1 MQRAIDQGDVHEV
14 GRLIGLGFPLNEPMR
29 GIGHLTRWTL
39 PIEYAIFEASSLR
52 IIRLLVEKGAD
63 LEKISDSFYYNLF
76 VSRYSL
82 INPAQIM
89 KAIAQGL
96 DKERLSNAKMKG
108 VTLLGGAVIFGNL
121 SSVQTF
127 LEMGADANVEMH
139 GEEKQIALEMG
150 FYSSNIDIL
159 SLLIPKS
166 NLFHQS
172 KRGTALEIY
181 IDLWHENE
189 YFEPNSVAECTAA
202 LYLSMIPPAWRARLA
217 SYRREALSRGRPVTP
232 KIIAMVRRLAE
243 TDVATVIEM
252 LRLNYRTHAP
262 LLFPVTDV
270 QIAEA
275 LMQPLPEKVANFDFW
290 VLIEAFRD
298 NLP

>member
-1 MQRAIDQGDVHEV
+1 MQRAIDQGDIYNV
-14 GRLIGLGFPLNEPMR
+14 GSLIGSGYPLNEPMR
-29 GIGHLTRWTL
+29 GIEHLTKWSL

-52 IIRLLVEKGAD
+52 IIRLLVENGAD
-63 LEKISDSFYYNLF
+63 LEKISNSFYHNLF
-76 VSRYSL
+76 VSRYSP

-89 KAIAQGL
+89 EAIAQGL
-96 DKERLSNAKMKG
+96 DKERLSNAKIG
-108 VTLLGGAVIFGNL
+108 AVTLLGGAVIFGSL
-121 SSVQTF
+121 SSVQTL

-139 GEEKQIALEMG
+139 GEEKQIALEVG
-150 FYSSNIDIL
+150 FYSSSIEIL
-159 SLLIPKS
+159 SMLIPKS

-181 IDLWHENE
+181 IDSWHAQEWFDRRN
-189 YFEPNSVAECTAA
+189 VGKCMAA

-217 SYRREALSRGRPVTP
+217 SYRREVLSRGRPVTP
-232 KIIAMVRRLAE
+232 KIIAMVRRLAA
-243 TDVATVIEM
+243 TDVANVIEIM
-252 LRLNYRTHAP
+252 GLGYRTYAP

-290 VLIEAFRD
+290 VLIKSFRATRS
-298 NLP
+298 